1 MEYKIEDE
9 MVELGL
15 KAAKEGG
22 NYALSMSDEINVE
35 SKKDGT
41 SVTEADKQ
49 VEDEVIDRL
58 TEGSDYPV
66 WGEESGSKP
75 NSESYWVV
83 DPIDGTRNYIDG
95 LPMYSTSV
103 GLVLSGDLEV
113 SAVSVP
119 RLDEVYYAKQGEGA
133 YRNDQKISV
142 SSSIGAEGIM
152 SCPTGYR
159 ADMGF
164 EVCRNAFGGW
174 VRKLTASVYSTLTV
188 ASGSNHACVASY
200 LYPWDIA
207 GPALIVKEAGGKIE
221 SLKNGSSSWESMMY
235 GGALIWNGDENIR
248 ERLFQ
253 TVKEEDIK
261 RLSKMPNRYS
271 KSNQ

>member
-1 MEYKIEDE
+1 MKYEINDD
-9 MVELGL
+9 MVNLGL
-15 KAAKEGG
+15 KAATECGD
-22 NYALSMSDEINVE
+22 YALSMADDVNVE

-49 VEDEVIDRL
+49 IENKVIKRL

-66 WGEESGSKP
+66 WGEESDGKP
-75 NSESYWVV
+75 DSESYWVV

-95 LPMYSTSV
+95 LPMYSTSI
-103 GLVLSGDLEV
+103 GLVLSGKLEV
-113 SAVSVP
+113 SAISVP
-119 RLDEVYYAKQGEGA
+119 RLDDVYYAKRGEGA
-133 YRNDQKISV
+133 YRNSQKISV

-152 SCPTGYR
+152 SCPSGYR
-159 ADMGF
+159 SEMGF

-174 VRKLTASVYSTLTV
+174 VRKLTAAVYSILTI

-207 GPALIVKEAGGKIE
+207 GPALTVKEAGGKIE
-221 SLKNGSSSWESMMY
+221 SLKNGSSSWESIMY

-253 TVKEEDIK
+253 TVNEEDIK